1 MRATMRTCRP
11 QTRMTDAS
19 PRIRP
24 FPPGSLVTA
33 IDRTRGR
40 ALASGALQPIETEQ
54 ETIEDGGVRF
64 VVRRVSS
71 LALKH
76 VERHRRASRAAAGKS
91 ANPFLPHE
99 PDLFVADVS
108 PTHFALLNKF
118 YVIDRHLLVV
128 TRAFVDQETLLDASD
143 FAALVAC
150 MAEMPSLGF
159 YNGGVTA
166 GASQPHKHLQLVPL
180 PLAADGP
187 AVPIEPALAAVRGAT
202 GIVQVPTLP
211 FRHAFAW
218 RDATLEAGAEPN
230 LPEDPVAEAA
240 RCIPLYR
247 ALLEEVGVGA
257 IERDGEAF
265 QSAPYSL
272 LVARRWMLAVPR
284 TREHFG
290 ATSINALGFA
300 GSLFVRDAGELAAL
314 REVGP
319 MAALCAVSGG

>member
-1 MRATMRTCRP
+1 
-11 QTRMTDAS
+11 
-19 PRIRP
+19 
-24 FPPGSLVTA
+24 
-33 IDRTRGR
+33 
-40 ALASGALQPIETEQ
+40 
-54 ETIEDGGVRF
+54 
-64 VVRRVSS
+64 
-71 LALKH
+71 
-76 VERHRRASRAAAGKS
+76 
-91 ANPFLPHE
+91 
-99 PDLFVADVS
+99 VS

-128 TRAFVDQETLLDASD
+128 TRAFVDQETLLDAGD

-180 PLAADGP
+180 PLAAKGP
-187 AVPIEPALAAVRGAT
+187 AVPIEPALAAVRGAA
-202 GIVQVPTLP
+202 GILRVPTLP

-218 RDATLEAGAEPN
+218 RDATGEPGSE
-230 LPEDPVAEAA
+230 PYPGDDPVAEAA
-240 RCIPLYR
+240 RCVPLYR
-247 ALLEEVGVGA
+247 ALLEAVGVGV
-257 IERDGEAF
+257 IERDGQAF

-300 GSLFVRDAGELAAL
+300 GSLFVRDADALAAL
-314 REVGP
+314 RIAGP
-319 MAALCAVSGG
+319 MAALRAVSGG